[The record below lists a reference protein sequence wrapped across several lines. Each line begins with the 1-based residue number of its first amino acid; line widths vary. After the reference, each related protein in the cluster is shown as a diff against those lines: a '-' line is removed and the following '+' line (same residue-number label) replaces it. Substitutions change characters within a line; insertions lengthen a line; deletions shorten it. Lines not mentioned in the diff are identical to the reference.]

1 MEWHLVAEK
10 IGQDDQNKWD
20 RKVSGKDMLVSENGA
35 LQVMNINE
43 ESPAFLLS
51 DTATTQFCQ
60 KLEIPVKYFR
70 RLPDAMKAT
79 VANYDLD
86 RQNGKSFLLRGRSD
100 WIRAF
105 LSEEY
110 IAYNN
115 SEIAETVQSLLGNG
129 ALSMRS
135 FVLEETHMF
144 LKIISEEIWDV
155 ESGLKA
161 GIMIGNSEVGMG
173 SVSVEPFV
181 FRKPC
186 TNDLIVAQETSF
198 RHAHIHLTGYEMTRR
213 MAEAVSEGFRVS
225 SSVLSAFLKAR
236 EEPVVDPLDTIRK
249 IAEESN
255 FSKKFSDELVSGYL
269 LEPKPNRFGV
279 INAFTRAAQGLAPL
293 QRIEMERFAGR
304 LLEASL

>member
-1 MEWHLVAEK
+1 
-10 IGQDDQNKWD
+10 
-20 RKVSGKDMLVSENGA
+20 
-35 LQVMNINE
+35 
-43 ESPAFLLS
+43 
-51 DTATTQFCQ
+51 
-60 KLEIPVKYFR
+60 
-70 RLPDAMKAT
+70 
-79 VANYDLD
+79 
-86 RQNGKSFLLRGRSD
+86 LRGRSD

-115 SEIAETVQSLLGNG
+115 SEIAGTVQSLLGKG

-144 LKIISEEIWDV
+144 LKIISEDIWDV

-186 TNDLIVAQETSF
+186 TNDLIVSP
-198 RHAHIHLTGYEMTRR
+198 HIHLTAFELTRR

-225 SSVLSAFLKAR
+225 SAMLTAFLKAR
-236 EEPVVDPLDTIRK
+236 EESIVNPLETIRK
-249 IAEESN
+249 IAEERN